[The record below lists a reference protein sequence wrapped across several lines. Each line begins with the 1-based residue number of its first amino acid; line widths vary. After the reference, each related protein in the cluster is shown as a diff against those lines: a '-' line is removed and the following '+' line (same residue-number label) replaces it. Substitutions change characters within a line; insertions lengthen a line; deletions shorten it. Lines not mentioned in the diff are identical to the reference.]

1 MTITIQLT
9 EIPQNESVDNRIF
22 TLPKTGGDF
31 GAAFECLIQLPDR
44 SGEVADIHGQFVAS
58 KQGMTIEATNGNRIS
73 INGNVLAS
81 GRTAVI
87 EDGTMIEIADY
98 TMLISQIDSEDVFE
112 VGEQTIHPLNEN
124 NHFSLDDL
132 QANDNDDVV
141 MIHNKQKSN
150 NAMNDNDKPHLPNQQ
165 PHFTAKGV
173 FSDDPFDE
181 DPFKDEDISL
191 ISDEE
196 IPTTKHSELE
206 NNENIETLT
215 PGLNQEDIDSEV
227 ICFES
232 SMIEPSNSKQHRQE
246 NPNLDN
252 AKVDQLVTLLG
263 NQITTANQQQASLF
277 AAIDKTLST
286 FIEEFSPKHLEDVY
300 SDFGTPL
307 FVQKESQY
315 WRSYRKSFNR
325 RADKGEYHRLFKALL
340 LENMQLDNMKDKDDN
355 G

>member
-44 SGEVADIHGQFVAS
+44 SGQVADIHGQFIAS
-58 KQGMTIEATNGNRIS
+58 KQGMMIEAINGNRIS
-73 INGNVLAS
+73 INGNLLAS
-81 GRTAVI
+81 GRTAII

-98 TMLISQIDSEDVFE
+98 TMLISQIDSEEVFD
-112 VGEQTIHPLNEN
+112 VGEQAIQPSNEN
-124 NHFSLDDL
+124 SHFSLDDL

-141 MIHNKQKSN
+141 MRHHKQESN
-150 NAMNDNDKPHLPNQQ
+150 SAMNDNDKTHLPNQQ

-181 DPFKDEDISL
+181 DPFKDEDITL
-191 ISDEE
+191 VSDEE
-196 IPTTKHSELE
+196 IPTTSHSELE

-215 PGLNQEDIDSEV
+215 TDKDDIDSEV

-232 SMIEPSNSKQHRQE
+232 SVIEPTSNKQRRQE
-246 NPNLDN
+246 NQNIDN
-252 AKVDQLVTLLG
+252 AKVDQLVALLG
-263 NQITTANQQQASLF
+263 NQITTANQQQAGLF

-340 LENMQLDNMKDKDDN
+340 LENMQLDNMKNKDDN